1 MRIPQLREVPTAVA
15 LPVVETTAGVVVIAG
30 MGELAG
36 RGLEGLEVKAEELV
50 FLEVGH
56 FVGVRA
62 VTVIG
67 SLAVGLAGGELVD
80 EGVEADLVIVM
91 RVLAGLPLVR
101 FTCSS
106 QVQIIC
112 VG

>member
-1 MRIPQLREVPTAVA
+1 M
-15 LPVVETTAGVVVIAG
+15 VETTAGVVVIAG

-56 FVGVRA
+56 FVRVRT